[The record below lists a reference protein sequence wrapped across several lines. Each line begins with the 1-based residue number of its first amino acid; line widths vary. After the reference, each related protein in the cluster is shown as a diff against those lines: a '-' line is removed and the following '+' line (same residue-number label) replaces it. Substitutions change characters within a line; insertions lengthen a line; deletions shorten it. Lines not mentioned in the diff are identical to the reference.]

1 MKKKILLLTASYGS
15 GHLTSIRSINNSLL
29 ELYPEELE
37 TKTIDFVKTASLFR
51 SDRISEKIYN
61 FSMQHFRLYHVF
73 FNVTNFNL
81 MRHVCDF
88 MFPTLYKKVYR
99 LLLRENP
106 DLCITNHPYWN
117 YLVDAYNK
125 RMKEKTRHICVVTDS
140 TKIHHLWITQGADYY
155 IVCDKDTKDVIANY
169 NIDENK
175 IVVKGLP
182 VDPGFSKQ
190 ISREKFLSEL
200 GLSPERMTFLVV
212 IGLGDARRF
221 LKLIDYLTKI
231 SSMKFQLIVVTGK
244 YKNIYNKLINKP
256 SLVPLKVVGWTD
268 RMADFIKS
276 CDLVISKSGGLIV
289 METLAAGKPVFI
301 PVFAPGQERGNS
313 ELIKRYGFGFV
324 ENNFRKIKE
333 ILRELIS
340 KPELISEIQDRVKT
354 YSKPHAAKEIAE
366 FVHDVIFEQ
375 NYRPDK

>member
-1 MKKKILLLTASYGS
+1 MKKKILLLTASYGT
-15 GHLTSIRSINNSLL
+15 GHLTSSRSINNSLL

-37 TKTIDFVKTASLFR
+37 TKTIDFVKTTSLSR

-61 FSMQHFRLYHVF
+61 FSMQHFRLYHLVF
-73 FNVTNFNL
+73 NITNFNL
-81 MRHVCDF
+81 IRHICDF
-88 MFPTLYKKVYR
+88 IFPTFYNKVYR
-99 LLLRENP
+99 LLLIENP
-106 DLCITNHPYWN
+106 DLFITIHPHWN

-125 RMKEKTRHICVVTDS
+125 RMKKKTRHICVVTDS
-140 TKIHHLWITQGADYY
+140 IRIHHLWITQGVDYY

-169 NIDENK
+169 NIDKDK

-190 ISREKFLSEL
+190 VLREKFLSEL

-212 IGLGDARRF
+212 IGLGDAGRF

-231 SSMKFQLIVVTGK
+231 DSMKFQLVVVTGK

-276 CDLVISKSGGLIV
+276 SDLVISKSGGLTV

-301 PVFAPGQERGNS
+301 PVFAPGQERGNA

-354 YSKPHAAKEIAE
+354 YSKPNASKDIAE
-366 FVHDVIFEQ
+366 FVHKVIFEQ